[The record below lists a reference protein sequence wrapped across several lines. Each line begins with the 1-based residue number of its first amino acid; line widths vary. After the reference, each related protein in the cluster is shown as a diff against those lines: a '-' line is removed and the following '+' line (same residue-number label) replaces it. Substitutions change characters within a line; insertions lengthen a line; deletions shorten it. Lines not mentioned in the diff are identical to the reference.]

1 MSFIGTYP
9 TNTIKR
15 VSLVVV
21 PPPLPTLVSIT
32 STSPF
37 LPELELGY
45 QTILKRPHRYFIY
58 KRLWG
63 LLVSSFREYALTVG
77 LSLEIPDIF
86 SNFQDIVKFS
96 IRKAKELLGTTIIE
110 EPGEEAF

>member
-15 VSLVVV
+15 ATVVAL
-21 PPPLPTLVSIT
+21 PPPLPTLMEIA

-37 LPELELGY
+37 VSELELGY

-63 LLVSSFREYALTVG
+63 LLVSSFKEYALTVG
-77 LSLEIPDIF
+77 LSLDIPDIF

-96 IRKAKELLGTTIIE
+96 IRKTKELLKTTVIE
-110 EPGEEAF
+110 KPEREAL

>member
-15 VSLVVV
+15 ATTIAL
-21 PPPLPTLVSIT
+21 PPPAPTLVSIA

-37 LPELELGY
+37 VSELDIGY
-45 QTILKRPHRYFIY
+45 
-58 KRLWG
+58 
-63 LLVSSFREYALTVG
+63 FREYALTVG
-77 LSLEIPDIF
+77 LSLEIPDVF

-96 IRKAKELLGTTIIE
+96 VRKAKELLKTTIIE
-110 EPGEEAF
+110 KPEREDL